1 MELLMFFWYL
11 EFLSNVQR
19 MRMQIKLLL
28 TWKIVLFSSSQ
39 SMFYCELTPSYKS
52 CTPKF
57 RIWIKVWQQ
66 QEKLLIL
73 LKGSGTR
80 YVTCGQAISSKRY
93 GWEGWPLFQPLQ
105 VWGKHTIIL
114 SQHFFLWLYFT
125 MTFTEQKR
133 KENKNKKTNKQT
145 NNLKNSSQ
153 LIFESNLVN
162 SLVRFLTN
170 NITCLCLFSRA
181 FP

>member
-1 MELLMFFWYL
+1 MRSNYWFFFGISN
-11 EFLSNVQR
+11 FL
-19 MRMQIKLLL
+19 IE
-28 TWKIVLFSSSQ
+28 IVLCSSNQ
-39 SMFYCELTPSYKS
+39 LMFYCELTPSYKS

-80 YVTCGQAISSKRY
+80 YVTCGQAISSKGY

-105 VWGKHTIIL
+105 VWGKHSIML
-114 SQHFFLWLYFT
+114 SQHLNTSFYGCILPWLSQSRNVKKT
-125 MTFTEQKR
+125 KR
-133 KENKNKKTNKQT
+133 KKQT
-145 NNLKNSSQ
+145 SSSQ

-170 NITCLCLFSRA
+170 NITCLCSFSRA

>member
-1 MELLMFFWYL
+1 MKLIFDIVYCHEVQRNCLSGRIRSGRCKISKDSTVINSSLRFILVLLAKSEMELLMVFWYL
-11 EFLSNVQR
+11 EFLSSVQW

-93 GWEGWPLFQPLQ
+93 GWEGWPLF
-105 VWGKHTIIL
+105 
-114 SQHFFLWLYFT
+114 
-125 MTFTEQKR
+125 
-133 KENKNKKTNKQT
+133 
-145 NNLKNSSQ
+145 
-153 LIFESNLVN
+153 
-162 SLVRFLTN
+162 
-170 NITCLCLFSRA
+170 
-181 FP
+181 